1 MHLSSCQVALENT
14 LEMEEENIVNRLQ
27 RQLEQLMSNYRVL
40 EQRLEARGLSLRD
53 IGMQPHE
60 LPTE

>member
-1 MHLSSCQVALENT
+1 
-14 LEMEEENIVNRLQ
+14 MEEENIVNRLQ